1 MAADANKR
9 IRFLDVA
16 KGIGIIMVTFGHITE
31 IGNPVD
37 QYMSLYK
44 ITLFYVVSGYLLS
57 YLNRY
62 RETGYGKYISGVCKH
77 IGLPYVL
84 FSIAAIAVRLFQ
96 AFLKMKDLEPVFHEQ
111 FMCFITLRGIAT
123 LWFLPTIFF
132 AQIILFIL
140 VKNSDHIIG
149 KIVLA
154 SVFFW
159 PALAL
164 NYWFKYTP
172 ELGFKSVAVKSIV
185 ALWFMTAGFLYHRL
199 LQDHIDPRLRFII
212 GVLLSAF
219 TFWLT
224 KYSFAI
230 DFNMMKFGDWPW
242 AFFVGGIT
250 GSLGLMM
257 VLEGLENF
265 YVPKMLE
272 YFGINSL
279 ILMCTQ
285 RGLLIL
291 NIIQEGWGKVFRL
304 TDVVCTRYYVER
316 ICVLIILLVTTYG
329 IIEIINNGKKAL
341 FPKKPKTQ
349 GA

>member
-132 AQIILFIL
+132 AQIINTLIRY
-140 VKNSDHIIG
+140 
-149 KIVLA
+149 IVLRI
-154 SVFFW
+154 FF
-159 PALAL
+159 
-164 NYWFKYTP
+164 
-172 ELGFKSVAVKSIV
+172 S
-185 ALWFMTAGFLYHRL
+185 R
-199 LQDHIDPRLRFII
+199 
-212 GVLLSAF
+212 
-219 TFWLT
+219 
-224 KYSFAI
+224 
-230 DFNMMKFGDWPW
+230 
-242 AFFVGGIT
+242 
-250 GSLGLMM
+250 
-257 VLEGLENF
+257 
-265 YVPKMLE
+265 
-272 YFGINSL
+272 
-279 ILMCTQ
+279 
-285 RGLLIL
+285 
-291 NIIQEGWGKVFRL
+291 
-304 TDVVCTRYYVER
+304 
-316 ICVLIILLVTTYG
+316 
-329 IIEIINNGKKAL
+329 
-341 FPKKPKTQ
+341 
-349 GA
+349 